1 MPRRCPSWRRLAA
14 ICVRSSFWSC
24 ACALGLAGNASAAE
38 PPSGCGPHVAGLYIY
53 SPFYEEEPEKRGLDL
68 DMLQELERRSGCS
81 LRSVVE
87 SRLRIWDQMRRGV
100 LQLTLSSVITPERR
114 EVAEILPYLQARFQL
129 VLQGSATAGV
139 SSIADFDARPGLRLM
154 GVRGYAYG
162 PTFGAWAQRLRQQ
175 GRLVEAS
182 DFHGAVR
189 MFRAGRADGLIVA
202 PSALPDVQ
210 AAYTGS
216 TPPRVLD
223 PAPNERLLVG
233 LALSLAMPEA
243 DRQRLR
249 QALAAMRQ
257 DGTLQTLVSRHFGE
271 HGARLMLLR
280 GE

>member
-1 MPRRCPSWRRLAA
+1 
-14 ICVRSSFWSC
+14 
-24 ACALGLAGNASAAE
+24 
-38 PPSGCGPHVAGLYIY
+38 VAGLYLY
-53 SPFYEEEPEKRGLDL
+53 SPFYEEAPERRGLDL
-68 DMLQELERRSGCS
+68 DMLQELERRSGCE

-114 EVAEILPYLQARFQL
+114 EVAEIHPYLQVRFQL
-129 VLQGSATAGV
+129 MLQGPATAGV
-139 SSIADFDARPGLRLM
+139 ATLADFEARPGLHLL

-162 PTFGAWAQRLRQQ
+162 PTFAPWAQRLREQ

-182 DFHGAVR
+182 DFQTAVR

-202 PSALPDVQ
+202 PAVITEVQ
-210 AAYTGS
+210 AAYRGS
-216 TPPRVLD
+216 APPRVVD
-223 PAPNERLLVG
+223 PAPHERLLVG
-233 LALSLAMPEA
+233 MALSLAMPEG

-257 DGTLQTLVSRHFGE
+257 DGTLQALVTRHFGE
-271 HGARLMLLR
+271 YGVRMMLPR